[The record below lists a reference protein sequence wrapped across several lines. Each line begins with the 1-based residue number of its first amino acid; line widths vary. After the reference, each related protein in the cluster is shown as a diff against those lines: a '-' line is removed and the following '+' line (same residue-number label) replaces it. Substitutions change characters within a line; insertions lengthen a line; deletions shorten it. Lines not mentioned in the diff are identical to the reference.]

1 MSLHIVGPGE
11 GEIVGDT
18 PARRVEIISDA
29 APLHAT
35 FNRFGAGQEGA
46 DLHIHK
52 LHSDLFYVL
61 SGTLTVRLGLQ
72 DEALE
77 VPAGSLACVPPGV
90 VHGFRNASGAPE
102 THLNFHA
109 PGADFASYLRKLAEG
124 IRIVYDQHEPP
135 ADGGRPITD
144 ALRSD
149 ADLLIDAEAI
159 RVERLRGATDPLR
172 EDRLSSFYALEGPL
186 KVVAGEEEAE
196 TPEGGFIQVPAGLGH
211 AADGATFLRIV
222 T

>member
-11 GEIVGDT
+11 GEVIGDT
-18 PARRVEIISDA
+18 PARHVSILSGL

-35 FNRFGAGQEGA
+35 YNRFAGGQDGAG
-46 DLHIHK
+46 LHIHK

-61 SGTLTVRLGLQ
+61 SGTLTVRLGPQ

-109 PGADFASYLRKLAEG
+109 PGADFLTYLRGLRDG
-124 IRIVYDQHEPP
+124 VRIVYDQHDPP
-135 ADGGRPITD
+135 ADGGRPITE
-144 ALRSD
+144 ATRSD

-159 RVERLRGATDPLR
+159 RVERLHGATDPLPA
-172 EDRLSSFYALEGPL
+172 DRLCSYYALEGPL
-186 KVVAGEEEAE
+186 KVVADEREAE
-196 TPEGGFIQVPAGLGH
+196 TPQGGFIQVTEGEQH
-211 AADGATFLRIV
+211 AADGAAFLRIV